1 MPNQKTNTPNS
12 ILDVKQY
19 IFCDSNGR
27 LVLSDPRFVK
37 IFKSCQKAL
46 KSFDLS
52 FKKDV
57 PYFKMSLA
65 RCPHCGTRHVVKYG
79 FTKRT
84 LVFKEIGKTNVK
96 VQRYIC
102 KRCDKTF
109 QTDLTSLVDK
119 NSNFT
124 NELKS
129 ESEHLISDYLGS
141 LKNVC
146 KSFKKFFGITISHQT
161 IENWLFVNENILEF
175 DLGRCS
181 GYYVFD
187 VEWIKINGKWKYRH
201 TLLDSISNCIVADAI
216 YDTEDDTTVEKFLR
230 ESTAN
235 KNKIAITTDLDKK
248 YASIIPKLGFKHQLC
263 IFHTKKSLNKQLK
276 TFKDKNRISDEEYQ
290 ECHKQL
296 KIIKDLFDLNNYN
309 EFKNEVQSLI
319 YRKDDFHP
327 VIYKIIRKSI
337 TPRYKNFIYHLK
349 NN

>member
-1 MPNQKTNTPNS
+1 MFNQKTFTPNS

-19 IFCDSNGR
+19 IFCDSDGG
-27 LVLSDPRFVK
+27 LVLSAPRFVK

-146 KSFKKFFGITISHQT
+146 KSFKK
-161 IENWLFVNENILEF
+161 ILWNHGF
-175 DLGRCS
+175 
-181 GYYVFD
+181 
-187 VEWIKINGKWKYRH
+187 
-201 TLLDSISNCIVADAI
+201 TSN
-216 YDTEDDTTVEKFLR
+216 
-230 ESTAN
+230 N
-235 KNKIAITTDLDKK
+235 
-248 YASIIPKLGFKHQLC
+248 
-263 IFHTKKSLNKQLK
+263 
-276 TFKDKNRISDEEYQ
+276 
-290 ECHKQL
+290 
-296 KIIKDLFDLNNYN
+296 
-309 EFKNEVQSLI
+309 
-319 YRKDDFHP
+319 
-327 VIYKIIRKSI
+327 
-337 TPRYKNFIYHLK
+337 
-349 NN
+349 

>member
-1 MPNQKTNTPNS
+1 M
-12 ILDVKQY
+12 V
-19 IFCDSNGR
+19 
-27 LVLSDPRFVK
+27 
-37 IFKSCQKAL
+37 
-46 KSFDLS
+46 
-52 FKKDV
+52 
-57 PYFKMSLA
+57 
-65 RCPHCGTRHVVKYG
+65 
-79 FTKRT
+79 
-84 LVFKEIGKTNVK
+84 
-96 VQRYIC
+96 
-102 KRCDKTF
+102 TF

-146 KSFKKFFGITISHQT
+146 KSFKKFFGITVSHQT

-216 YDTEDDTTVEKFLR
+216 YDTEDDTTVEKFLK

-296 KIIKDLFDLNNYN
+296 KMIKDLFDLNDYD
-309 EFKNEVQSLI
+309 ELKKEVQSLI
-319 YRKDDFHP
+319 YRKEDFHP
-327 VIYKIIRKSI
+327 VIYKIIKKSI
-337 TPRYKNFIYHLK
+337 TPRYKSFIHHLK
-349 NN
+349 DKRIEKTSNKIENAFQKTMPKSRKRTFKTKRGVLKRIYRRDLIWNQNRKTDFENQQSF